1 MIVKVLDILGLF
13 RIQYKGDIKFVL
25 NKLNEIKE
33 NYPILQNMQMNISLN
48 INQNIFK
55 MVIIIYYLWIVG
67 QIAILKIIIYL

>member
-33 NYPILQNMQMNISLN
+33 NYPILQNM
-48 INQNIFK
+48 
-55 MVIIIYYLWIVG
+55 
-67 QIAILKIIIYL
+67 